1 MIYSYPH
8 QKIRGYC
15 YQSKNFLNVTLKKRT
30 MRSSS
35 LDKDDFRLRG
45 CIIDRF
51 WEIGKQL
58 GRGAFGTVYESIGID
73 RQKAAIKI
81 MPFFVASF
89 C

>member
-1 MIYSYPH
+1 
-8 QKIRGYC
+8 
-15 YQSKNFLNVTLKKRT
+15 

-58 GRGAFGTVYESIGID
+58 GRGAFGTVYETIGID
-73 RQKAAIKI
+73 RQKVLLKLCL
-81 MPFFVASF
+81 F
-89 C
+89 CL